1 MEVEVYADLLFLIN
15 AGMDGLCFLLTARLL
30 HRRVRPWRMILGAVL
45 GGIYAVVSLLLDV
58 GRLTALGVDLL
69 VCLLMCAAVF
79 SGSAKGRGRI
89 LVPTGVYFLLSMVL
103 GGIMTALYHLF
114 NRMGLESRL
123 PAGEEG
129 AGVWLFAVLALAG
142 YGITLLSGRLLG
154 AKASAPCA
162 SMVIELDG
170 RSLTLGGILDTGN
183 LLRDPL
189 SGRPVICVRRESL
202 APLLS
207 PTLAAVLC
215 EGADTALLSDSPD
228 ARRLRLIPADTATGG
243 GLLMGFIPD
252 RVVLQYE
259 QRGHSAERDVAVTVA
274 AVEGLSDTEA
284 LIPAELTR

>member
-1 MEVEVYADLLFLIN
+1 M
-15 AGMDGLCFLLTARLL
+15 
-30 HRRVRPWRMILGAVL
+30 
-45 GGIYAVVSLLLDV
+45 
-58 GRLTALGVDLL
+58 
-69 VCLLMCAAVF
+69 
-79 SGSAKGRGRI
+79 
-89 LVPTGVYFLLSMVL
+89 
-103 GGIMTALYHLF
+103 
-114 NRMGLESRL
+114 
-123 PAGEEG
+123 
-129 AGVWLFAVLALAG
+129 
-142 YGITLLSGRLLG
+142 
-154 AKASAPCA
+154 
-162 SMVIELDG
+162 
-170 RSLTLGGILDTGN
+170 
-183 LLRDPL
+183 
-189 SGRPVICVRRESL
+189 ICVRRESL